1 MPHVLTVNVAS
12 LQPSPA
18 STSRPTG
25 ITKRPALGSVE
36 VRAPGSK
43 AQGLGSGLVG
53 DEIGNHRDHGG
64 NSQAVYAYAREELDE
79 WQDMLGRPLANGTFG
94 ENLTTA
100 GLVVSDAVL
109 GERWRVG
116 EQVEL
121 KVTGPRIPCHTFRAH
136 IAERGWLRTFT
147 LAAKSGA
154 YLSVMTP
161 GTVRAGDDITVLH
174 RPTHGVLVSHAFRAL
189 TREPELLAGLLVAGD
204 DLEDELRQMAENG
217 QTFSLG

>member
-1 MPHVLTVNVAS
+1 VPHVLTVNVAS

-18 STSRPTG
+18 STRRPTG
-25 ITKRPALGSVE
+25 ITKRPVLGSVE

-43 AQGLGSGLVG
+43 AEGLGSGLVG

-79 WQDMLGRPLANGTFG
+79 WQDMLGRPLASGTFG
-94 ENLTTA
+94 ENLTTS

-121 KVTGPRIPCHTFRAH
+121 KVTGRASRVIPSAPTSPSAGGSGRSPSPRSRA
-136 IAERGWLRTFT
+136 
-147 LAAKSGA
+147 
-154 YLSVMTP
+154 
-161 GTVRAGDDITVLH
+161 
-174 RPTHGVLVSHAFRAL
+174 PTCPS
-189 TREPELLAGLLVAGD
+189 
-204 DLEDELRQMAENG
+204 
-217 QTFSLG
+217 